1 MNLQTTIKQ
10 IANQHNIKVKQ
21 TTIYSLNKFINTLN
35 IKPTKAPDFKTMVDK
50 IKDSYSLKSYKSE
63 MYFIQ
68 NIAHA
73 FNKSTNESLFD
84 FKTLDLA
91 QNFKSTIT
99 EQSLYNCKKIIKD
112 RSSTENE
119 IIQAHNNLETHTH
132 KQNTQFIE
140 QLDAKYAFKKLA
152 KVRYIDFKN
161 AHKIPVMLTFTLD
174 GAYRKYVKDGEP
186 ILGEFEGLKEIDKN
200 ANLELLIENSYNKLN
215 SVFRNFY
222 SYLKT
227 LNRRSRNKDKL
238 DFIMIFEPHKSLT
251 LHLHTLF
258 YCNDTQLENLERAWN
273 NYLKDLN
280 MKQKKAQDYKLI
292 DTTRANASTYLSKY
306 LIKEYNSDSDGASFF
321 TQFKRYFSRLKLF
334 RTSNFYHTTQ
344 AKIDKMYS
352 YLSSNYPDILEH
364 IRLSDTP
371 IYEVL
376 EQFEIQGLFSF
387 EKETINSLVFDRK
400 KIREFYEAYSHTH
413 QDYEIKQEII
423 DNIEHFT
430 SVTKISRIKEAYY
443 NFDYSIIRDIFKTY
457 DIAIDTLQDE
467 PILAD
472 KFYESGM
479 YEMVSFEL
487 NHALSLA
494 NDISTDSS
502 ALSN

>member
-10 IANQHNIKVKQ
+10 IAHQHNITVNP
-21 TTIYSLNKFINTLN
+21 TTIYSLYKFIDTLN
-35 IKPTKAPDFKTMVDK
+35 TRPTKAPDFKTMVDK
-50 IKDSYSLKSYKSE
+50 IKDSYSHKSYKSE
-63 MYFIQ
+63 MFFIK

-73 FNKSTNESLFD
+73 FNKSTNENLFD

-99 EQSLYNCKKIIKD
+99 EQSLYNCTKIIRDK
-112 RSSTENE
+112 SSTAYE
-119 IIQAHNNLETHTH
+119 IIQAQNNLETHTH

-140 QLDAKYAFKKLA
+140 QLDAKYSFKKLA
-152 KVRYIDFKN
+152 KVKYIDNKN
-161 AHKIPVMLTFTLD
+161 THKTPVMLTFTLD
-174 GAYRKYVKDGEP
+174 KAYRKYIRDGEP
-186 ILGEFEGLKEIDKN
+186 TLGEIEGLKEIDKN
-200 ANLELLIENSYNKLN
+200 ANLELLIEKSYKRLN

-227 LNRRSRNKDKL
+227 LNRRSGDKDKL

-251 LHLHTLF
+251 LHLHILF
-258 YCNDTQLENLERAWN
+258 YCNDIQLQNLKRAWN
-273 NYLKDLN
+273 NYLKDLSV
-280 MKQKKAQDYKLI
+280 KQIKAQDYKII

-306 LIKEYNSDSDGASFF
+306 LIKEYNSDTDGASFF
-321 TQFKRYFSRLKLF
+321 TQFKRYFSKLKLF

-352 YLSSNYPDILEH
+352 YLTANYPDVLEH

-387 EKETINSLVFDRK
+387 KKESINSLAFDRK
-400 KIREFYEAYSHTH
+400 KIKEFYEAYAPTH

-430 SVTKISRIKEAYY
+430 NVTQISRIKEASFR
-443 NFDYSIIRDIFKTY
+443 FDYIIIKDIFTLY
-457 DIAIDTLQDE
+457 GISIDTLHAE
-467 PILAD
+467 TILED

-479 YEMVSFEL
+479 YDMVSLEL
-487 NHALSLA
+487 NQSFSLA
-494 NDISTDSS
+494 NLLGSS
-502 ALSN
+502 R